1 MSTDADA
8 DADDVA
14 EQLREAL
21 RFLAHDAREGHSSTL
36 ALLDLRRV
44 NAESA
49 LPGELVLRIER
60 NALRSLSRID
70 DFVALAR
77 ARSQP
82 LNAEELDLL
91 DLLFDAVAEAWQVCE
106 ERGVRLKVIDPPE
119 EAVLRADRSL
129 LRSAIGRLLRHGVD
143 RAGRGSQLLCSVR
156 GLPHA
161 WSIEVD
167 EAPDSAAV
175 PPALR
180 TPAPAPTPADS
191 QHGWAMVKVVA
202 HRMGGSAVQRIES
215 MQGVHLR
222 VTLPRA

>member
-1 MSTDADA
+1 MSTDGDA
-8 DADDVA
+8 A

-21 RFLAHDAREGHSSTL
+21 RFLAHDAREGYSSTL

-44 NAESA
+44 NAESV
-49 LPGELVLRIER
+49 LPNELVLRIER

-106 ERGVRLKVIDPPE
+106 ERGVRLKVVDPPD
-119 EAVLRADRSL
+119 EAVLHADRSL
-129 LRSAIGRLLRHGVD
+129 LRSAIARLLRHALD
-143 RAGRGSQLLCSVR
+143 RARRGSQLTCAVR
-156 GLPHA
+156 ELPRM
-161 WSIEVD
+161 WSIEID
-167 EAPDSAAV
+167 EMRNGAAAGPTVGAATPPDG
-175 PPALR
+175 
-180 TPAPAPTPADS
+180 
-191 QHGWAMVKVVA
+191 QHGWALVQLVA
-202 HRMGGSAVQRIES
+202 QRMGGTARQWDES
-215 MQGVHLR
+215 GQGVRFR